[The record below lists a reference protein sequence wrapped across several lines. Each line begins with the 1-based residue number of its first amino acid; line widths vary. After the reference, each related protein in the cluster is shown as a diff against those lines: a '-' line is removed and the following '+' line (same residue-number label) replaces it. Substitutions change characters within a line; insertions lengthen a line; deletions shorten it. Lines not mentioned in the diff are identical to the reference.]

1 MQLFTIGINHHTAP
15 LSVREQVVFQ
25 GDGVEVALRDLVDHR
40 PVQEAALVSTCN
52 RTELY
57 CNTEEPAAAIDWL
70 AEYHRLSTRSL
81 QPYVYALPT
90 AGAVK
95 HAFRV
100 ASGLDSMVVGEP
112 QILGQF
118 KQAVKVAEQAGTLGV
133 LLHKLFQRTFSVAK
147 EVRTHTEIGASSV
160 SMAACA
166 VHLAERIFAS
176 VAEQSVLFIG
186 AGEMIELCAAHFCAA
201 RPRRVTFANRTLERA
216 EELAGRYGAAAI
228 TLTELVEQLPAHD
241 IVVTCTASPLPI
253 IGKGTRRSAPSGPAA
268 IGPCSWWIWRCRAT
282 SRPKC
287 RDSTTSSSTPWT
299 IWVEWR
305 RKGASSARSR
315 GGAGRSDHRPQGPG
329 FHALAREPRGRAHHP
344 RAAGPGGAGAAA
356 RDGAGTTHG
365 SRAARIR
372 EQVLDY
378 LSRSLT
384 NKLLHAPT
392 HALAQRRGRRP
403 QTTLA
408 MPRPGSTGIHRS
420 E

>member
-1 MQLFTIGINHHTAP
+1 MQLFTIGVNHHTAP

-201 RPRRVTFANRTLERA
+201 RPRRVTFANRTIERA

-241 IVVTCTASPLPI
+241 VVVTCTASPLPI
-253 IGKGTRRSAPSGPAA
+253 IGKGTMERTIKARRH
-268 IGPCSWWIWRCRAT
+268 
-282 SRPKC
+282 RPVFMVDLAVP
-287 RDSTTSSSTPWT
+287 RDIEAEVAELDDVFLYT
-299 IWVEWR
+299 VDDLGRVAQE
-305 RKGASSARSR
+305 GASSRQAAVAQAEAIIDHKVQDFMHWLEKREAVPSIRALRDQAERARR
-315 GGAGRSDHRPQGPG
+315 HEMERALRR
-329 FHALAREPRGRAHHP
+329 LARGDDP
-344 RAAGPGGAGAAA
+344 
-356 RDGAGTTHG
+356 
-365 SRAARIR
+365 

-378 LSRSLT
+378 LSRALT
-384 NKLLHAPT
+384 NKLLHAPS
-392 HALAQRRGRRP
+392 HALGSAEAEDRKQL
-403 QTTLA
+403 LA
-408 MPRPGSTGIHRS
+408 ILSRLYNIHRH